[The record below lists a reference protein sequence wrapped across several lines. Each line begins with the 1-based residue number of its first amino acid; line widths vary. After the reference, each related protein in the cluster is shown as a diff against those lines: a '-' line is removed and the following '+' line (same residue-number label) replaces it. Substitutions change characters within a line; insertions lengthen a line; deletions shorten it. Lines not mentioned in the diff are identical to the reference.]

1 MLDRSLTS
9 ALREALESFPVV
21 ALIGPRQVGKT
32 TLARSLRA
40 PMADYLDLE
49 RPSDRNRLADPELY
63 LESRQDRLVI
73 LDEVQALSDL
83 FPVLRSLVD
92 MHRVS
97 GRFLLLGSASP
108 DLINRSAESLAGRIR
123 YLELTPFLL
132 GEVVTDKSAT
142 QKLWLRGGFPD
153 SYLAAAEMASFE
165 WREAFVR
172 TFLERDVPAL
182 GLRMPAHM
190 LRRFWQ
196 MLAHWHGQIWNAAAI
211 ARSLDASQSTA
222 GRYLDLLCDAF
233 IARRL
238 QPWHANV
245 GKRLVK
251 SPRVYLRDSGLL
263 HALLGIRS
271 IDELLGHPVLGASWE
286 GFIIE
291 QLICALQPSEVG
303 FYRTAAGAEI
313 DLILTLP
320 GHRRPLAFEIKYSSA
335 PKPARGFWSALDDLE
350 IERAFVIYSGT
361 EDYPMERRVTAWPA
375 SRISALRAYIDN
387 NN

>member
-1 MLDRSLTS
+1 LL
-9 ALREALESFPVV
+9 APVLGEALQRFPVV

-40 PMADYLDLE
+40 PMADYLDME

-73 LDEVQALSDL
+73 LDEVQALPNL

-92 MHRVS
+92 MHRVP

-132 GEVVTDKSAT
+132 GEVAMDKSAILP
-142 QKLWLRGGFPD
+142 LWLRGGFPD
-153 SYLAAAEMASFE
+153 SYLAPTEMASFE
-165 WREAFVR
+165 WRESFIR
-172 TFLERDVPAL
+172 TFLERDIPAL
-182 GLRMPAHM
+182 GFRLPAQM

-196 MLAHWHGQIWNAAAI
+196 MLAHWHGQIWNAAAL
-211 ARSLDASQSTA
+211 ARGLDVSQPA
-222 GRYLDLLCDAF
+222 VGRYLDLLCDAF

-271 IDELLGHPVLGASWE
+271 TDELLGHPVLGASWE
-286 GFIIE
+286 GFIVE
-291 QLICALQPSEVG
+291 QLITALQPTEAG

-313 DLILTLP
+313 DLILTVP

-335 PKPARGFWSALDDLE
+335 PRPAKGFWSALDDLE
-350 IERAFVIYSGT
+350 IERAFVIYPGV
-361 EDYPMERRVTAWPA
+361 EEYPLERRVTVWPA
-375 SRISALRAYIDN
+375 ARIPALRAHLDKN
-387 NN
+387 